1 MGGNTEV
8 YILNKHVLVIL
19 PQSAQSLGDL
29 GARTGTEDF
38 TFPRETAFRPL
49 SLSLCSSSLSAL
61 GWARHYGG
69 CNMLKINKSSAL
81 TQIFSLTEEID
92 IRTNNRRTLG
102 RSRGE
107 GRCKAFQERRRRNA
121 TLDQEIEG
129 SARSRSESSSMKK
142 CP

>member
-1 MGGNTEV
+1 
-8 YILNKHVLVIL
+8 
-19 PQSAQSLGDL
+19 
-29 GARTGTEDF
+29 
-38 TFPRETAFRPL
+38 
-49 SLSLCSSSLSAL
+49 
-61 GWARHYGG
+61 
-69 CNMLKINKSSAL
+69 MLKINKSSAL
-81 TQIFSLTEEID
+81 TQTFSLTEEID

-107 GRCKAFQERRRRNA
+107 GRCKAFQEWRRRNA